1 MDVIKT
7 RNYYKT
13 INNDSLC
20 SCDYCKN
27 YRKEIQKTY
36 PALSDFLSDIGI
48 DIEKPFETMPLEPD
62 KGIIEYIAVQYIVM
76 GNATDFKNVDVY
88 GVHIC
93 IADSHPSTDIDV
105 EHYVIEISPIR
116 LKWTV

>member
-62 KGIIEYIAVQYIVM
+62 KGIL
-76 GNATDFKNVDVY
+76 F
-88 GVHIC
+88 
-93 IADSHPSTDIDV
+93 DIRWTMISRQPTGSKCTQFASCV
-105 EHYVIEISPIR
+105 GLEHTIHHNPRKSSLNTR
-116 LKWTV
+116 FNR